1 MGRMQNERDEHG
13 FSQEGAVFEILER
26 GGERFAKILIE
37 PSTVLELPVA
47 SLDICLGDRVGID
60 ASLNITRLDQGP
72 PADLGAGVGRARFG
86 DYQHVLRMAG
96 VFVAGVVLFL
106 LWRSWMVPEDFGV
119 YGHYR
124 AGAIAEAASRT
135 PAFAGQGSC
144 IDCHS
149 DVQQVRA
156 TGRHAQVSCEAC
168 HGPLGVHAR
177 GETDIAPI
185 RPSNRGV
192 CLSCHIARPG
202 MPVSFP
208 KIIVNE
214 HSESGPCTDCHKSHA
229 PGIS

>member
-1 MGRMQNERDEHG
+1 MQNERDQHG
-13 FSQEGAVFEILER
+13 FSAEGAVFEILER

-47 SLDICLGDRVGID
+47 SLDMSLGDRVVID
-60 ASLNITRLDQGP
+60 ASLNIKRLAPGA
-72 PADLGAGVGRARFG
+72 PAVSGALGAPSGRVRFA

-96 VFVAGVVLFL
+96 VFIAGVVLFL
-106 LWRSWMVPEDFGV
+106 VWRSWMVPEDFGV

-135 PAFAGQGSC
+135 PVFAGQASC

-156 TGRHAQVSCEAC
+156 TGRHAQVTCEAC

-177 GETDIAPI
+177 GETDVAPI

-202 MPVSFP
+202 MSIPFP

-229 PGIS
+229 PGMS

>member
-1 MGRMQNERDEHG
+1 MQNDRDQHG
-13 FSQEGAVFEILER
+13 YSTEGAVFEIQER

-47 SLDICLGDRVGID
+47 SLDIGLGDRVVID
-60 ASLNITRLDQGP
+60 ASLNIKRLE
-72 PADLGAGVGRARFG
+72 PAAPGASGEPGAPGGRPRFA

-96 VFVAGVVLFL
+96 VFLAGVVLFL
-106 LWRSWMVPEDFGV
+106 VWRSWMVPEDFGV

-124 AGAIAEAASRT
+124 AGAIAEAANRT
-135 PAFAGQGSC
+135 PVFAGQASC

-149 DVQQVRA
+149 DVQQLRA
-156 TGRHAQVSCEAC
+156 TGRHAQVTCEAC

-177 GETDIAPI
+177 GETDVAPI

-229 PGIS
+229 PGMS